1 MESEK
6 RQPTRKP
13 LHWGQKWKSTNLN
26 ELNNQNLH
34 VAFNDPCF
42 DFRPDGKPLSKNAL
56 KKLEKEKE
64 KERKKAEREAKQ
76 VGI

>member
-1 MESEK
+1 ML
-6 RQPTRKP
+6 P
-13 LHWGQKWKSTNLN
+13 LMIH
-26 ELNNQNLH
+26 
-34 VAFNDPCF
+34 CF
-42 DFRPDGKPLSKNAL
+42 AFRPDGKPLSKNAL